1 MDWSNDDI
9 QRAKRE
15 GWAYVN
21 DYVTRLFASN
31 GTSPFY
37 STNDLIRFI
46 REKGRKSDWHRT
58 VYLTVPW
65 TGADDELAAVEGWR
79 LTYDSILTRRLP
91 AFASNE
97 LAQEHVQQRAAEG
110 DPLCMKALKVLAKRR
125 LLYGDN

>member
-1 MDWSNDDI
+1 MDWSNDDA

-15 GWAYVN
+15 GWAYHN
-21 DYVTRLFASN
+21 GYVSRLFSPN
-31 GTSPFY
+31 GLSPFY

-46 REKGRKSDWHRT
+46 REKGRKSDWHKN

-65 TGADDELAAVEGWR
+65 TAADDELAAVDGWR
-79 LTYDSILTRRLP
+79 LTYDSIITRRLS
-91 AFASNE
+91 AFANDE
-97 LAQEHVQQRAAEG
+97 LAQEYVQLKAAYG